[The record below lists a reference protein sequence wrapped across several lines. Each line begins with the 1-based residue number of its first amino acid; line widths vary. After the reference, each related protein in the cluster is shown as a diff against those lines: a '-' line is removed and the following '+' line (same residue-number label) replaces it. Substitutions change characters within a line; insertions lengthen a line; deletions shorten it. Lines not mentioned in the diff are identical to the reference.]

1 MLFTFRHTSCLKSV
15 ITLYR
20 QLGAYHILFIITF
33 FCNQFLHN
41 QYMQYVNSIVVCFIL
56 NLHIV
61 LLFIYR
67 WIFFFVCELFLIF
80 FFLISCDNGI
90 IWMHVLFITCIA
102 ERCYIYIC
110 MYVCIYMCVYIYIYI
125 YIYIC
130 MYVYMYVCVYMCIY
144 MCVYVYMYIYIY
156 VCMYVYIYVYM
167 YIYICVYIYVY
178 VYICICICIYMYMY
192 IYIYIYIK
200 SLTLVCRCINST
212 NIK

>member
-125 YIYIC
+125 YVCMCIC
-130 MYVYMYVCVYMCIY
+130 MYVYICVYICVCMYICIYIYMYVCMCIY
-144 MCVYVYMYIYIY
+144 MYICIYIY
-156 VCMYVYIYVYM
+156 VCIYMYM
-167 YIYICVYIYVY
+167 YIYVYVY
-178 VYICICICIYMYMY
+178 VYICICIY